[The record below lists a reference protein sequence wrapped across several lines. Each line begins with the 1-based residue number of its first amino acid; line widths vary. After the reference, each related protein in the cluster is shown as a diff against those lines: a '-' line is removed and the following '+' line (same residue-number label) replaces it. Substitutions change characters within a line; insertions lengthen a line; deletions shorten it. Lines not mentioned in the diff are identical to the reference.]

1 MEESGGE
8 CGNSEFYESEC
19 CESESGEGWESEPEA
34 SDGGSLYLPTP
45 ERPRMVASPI
55 DLPNVLGFIE
65 LDVVNKIR
73 SCTTPG
79 CKAPVGVKCR
89 GLGGVLAVSYS
100 CDGCALKGAV
110 LETQSNYVHQ
120 LGSTNTVSMCVQVA
134 FIIAGSTHA
143 KRTCRYIQDGARSY
157 KLHYILQNARLQGL
171 YSCKNTCYCK
181 INAMQD

>member
-1 MEESGGE
+1 M
-8 CGNSEFYESEC
+8 NSEFYESEC
-19 CESESGEGWESEPEA
+19 CESESGEGWESESEA

-65 LDVVNKIR
+65 LPKLGKFLDVVNKIR

-79 CKAPVGVKCR
+79 CKGNLAPVGVKCR
-89 GLGGVLAVSYS
+89 GLGGGLAVSYS

-110 LETQSNYVHQ
+110 LETQSNYVHP
-120 LGSTNTVSMCVQVA
+120 LGSTNTVSMCVPVA

-143 KRTCRYIQDGARSY
+143 VYYKTLKHALGIEAVSAPIQF
-157 KLHYILQNARLQGL
+157 IP
-171 YSCKNTCYCK
+171 C
-181 INAMQD
+181 IP